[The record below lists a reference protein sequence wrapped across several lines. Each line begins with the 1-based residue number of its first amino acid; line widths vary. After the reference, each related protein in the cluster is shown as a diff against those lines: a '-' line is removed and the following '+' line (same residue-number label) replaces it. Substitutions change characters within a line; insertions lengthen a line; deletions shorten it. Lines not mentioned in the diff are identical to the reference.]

1 MMFSVYA
8 SSLSHEGRSHKCR
21 IHPHVRERM
30 HASERVHL
38 HVRKR
43 MHASETP
50 YIFSLSRPTE
60 NDILIV
66 KLKVTQIDGGLGT
79 KS

>member
-1 MMFSVYA
+1 MHA
-8 SSLSHEGRSHKCR
+8 SEMVHL
-21 IHPHVRERM
+21 HVRERM
-30 HASERVHL
+30 HTS
-38 HVRKR
+38 K
-43 MHASETP
+43 TP

>member
-1 MMFSVYA
+1 MHPPSHMRVDRISVG
-8 SSLSHEGRSHKCR
+8 ST
-21 IHPHVRERM
+21 HVRERM
-30 HASERVHL
+30 HASEMVHL
-38 HVRKR
+38 HVRER

>member
-1 MMFSVYA
+1 M
-8 SSLSHEGRSHKCR
+8 
-21 IHPHVRERM
+21 RERI
-30 HASERVHL
+30 HASEMVHL
-38 HVRKR
+38 HVRER